1 MCGEGSEE
9 QAESAHVVD
18 RAVGGVGVLVG
29 GVLVTMVEDVAEGGN
44 RPTLPSRRSG
54 VGRLR
59 FGRRQDHERLIP
71 ARRQKGVDS
80 IPV

>member
-1 MCGEGSEE
+1 MCGEGSDE
-9 QAESAHVVD
+9 QAESAYVLD

-54 VGRLR
+54 VG
-59 FGRRQDHERLIP
+59 
-71 ARRQKGVDS
+71 
-80 IPV
+80 